1 MKCNSVMLKTG
12 GNMCGNIENIGFV
25 SNHLYDEVFHDVKK
39 FVVYKFRSMKKALD
53 FAQYGIRI
61 NQIGT
66 IVASI
71 KHQFHGFFL
80 SDRLIAAP

>member
-1 MKCNSVMLKTG
+1 MNKRIKQTVKSDIWLILFDMVSVNLAYFMTLL
-12 GNMCGNIENIGFV
+12 IR
-25 SNHLYDEVFHDVKK
+25 
-39 FVVYKFRSMKKALD
+39 FVVYKFCSMKKAFD

-71 KHQFHGFFL
+71 KH
-80 SDRLIAAP
+80 

>member
-1 MKCNSVMLKTG
+1 MKKIWDTISKDLWVVLLDIVAVNAAYFLALM
-12 GNMCGNIENIGFV
+12 IR
-25 SNHLYDEVFHDVKK
+25 
-39 FVVYKFRSMKKALD
+39 FVVYKFRSMKKVFD

>member
-1 MKCNSVMLKTG
+1 MKKALNSVARDLW
-12 GNMCGNIENIGFV
+12 V
-25 SNHLYDEVFHDVKK
+25 VVLDVVAVNAAYYLALLIR
-39 FVVYKFRSMKKALD
+39 FVVYKFRSMKKAFD

-71 KHQFHGFFL
+71 KQKFHGFFL

>member
-1 MKCNSVMLKTG
+1 MKKIWSSLAKDLWVALLDIIAVNAAYLLALLVR
-12 GNMCGNIENIGFV
+12 
-25 SNHLYDEVFHDVKK
+25 

-66 IVASI
+66 IIASI

>member
-1 MKCNSVMLKTG
+1 MKKVVESLKRDLW
-12 GNMCGNIENIGFV
+12 V
-25 SNHLYDEVFHDVKK
+25 VVLDVVAVNLSYYLALLIR
-39 FVVYKFRSMKKALD
+39 FVVYKFRSMKKAFD

-80 SDRLIAAP
+80 SDRLISAP